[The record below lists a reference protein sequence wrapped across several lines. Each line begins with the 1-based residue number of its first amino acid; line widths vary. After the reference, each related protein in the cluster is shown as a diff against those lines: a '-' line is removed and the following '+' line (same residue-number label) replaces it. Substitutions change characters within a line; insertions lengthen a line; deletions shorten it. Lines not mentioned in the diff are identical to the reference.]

1 MHPAVTLDHAIVTSN
16 VRAWRAFAGVP
27 VRGVVKGDGYGWG
40 YRVLVDALEGEVDA
54 FCVADADELRD
65 LRRHTATRA
74 IVLGDVPLARLA
86 EVMAHAALAN
96 VDTPAALTIAE
107 HHAKS
112 HAVPLRVR
120 LGVRPAAA
128 WSGLS
133 LDEIRSFAPLLAQ
146 ARAHV
151 EVWSHIT
158 DWQNRDAQ
166 QALFSEAV
174 RVLRAAQVDVV
185 DTEIASTLSL
195 AADGALGSRVRI
207 GIGLFGAAVA
217 TGADSANGAAA
228 VSGLR
233 CALRVVAPITRTERV
248 REDTRVGY
256 GTRTVDAGTRIATAR
271 CGYGDGLP
279 AALSGYDGII
289 SVGMQYVTVGESR
302 IEPGSSHIVL
312 LDETTN
318 LDALAARAGRSAHE
332 IVTAFGN
339 AASARAVRHPPA

>member
-1 MHPAVTLDHAIVTSN
+1 VHPAVTLDRAIVTAN

-27 VRGVVKGDGYGWG
+27 VRAVIKGDGYAWG
-40 YRVLVDALEGEVDA
+40 YRALVNALEGEVDA

-65 LRRHTATRA
+65 LRRHTATPA

-86 EVMAHAALAN
+86 GVMADAALAN
-96 VDTPAALTIAE
+96 IDTPAALTIAQ
-107 HHAKS
+107 HHATS

-120 LGVRPAAA
+120 VAVRPAAA
-128 WSGLS
+128 WSGVS

-146 ARAHV
+146 ARAQV

-158 DWQNRDAQ
+158 DRQNRDAQ
-166 QALFSEAV
+166 RALFSEAV

-207 GIGLFGAAVA
+207 GIGLFGAA
-217 TGADSANGAAA
+217 A
-228 VSGLR
+228 VSGVR
-233 CALRVVAPITRTERV
+233 CALRVVAPITRVERV

-256 GTRTVDAGTRIATAR
+256 GSRTVDAGTSIATAR
-271 CGYGDGLP
+271 CGYADGLP
-279 AALSGYDGII
+279 ATLSGYDGIV
-289 SVGMQYVTVGESR
+289 SVGMQYVTVREPR
-302 IEPGSSHIVL
+302 IEPGRSHVVL

-318 LDALAARAGRSAHE
+318 LDGLAAQAGRSAHE

-339 AASARAVRHPPA
+339 AASARAVRHQLA